1 MKKIID
7 FCNRNELVIFC
18 LIALLNAVY
27 VFSFNIYHTLDGPG
41 HLHNSN
47 LLINLLSGNELVSDY
62 FEINSI
68 PVGNWT
74 GSAILT
80 LLNYFFPAT
89 TALSFFLFI
98 YFAGMAFS
106 YRYLIKSLNGTFK
119 PIHYIAFPFFDNSC
133 LSLGLYNYSTSLI
146 VLFFILGFWIRYN
159 QNMNSAKWV
168 KFSLLLLLLYF
179 SHFLSFVFFGIS
191 LICFII
197 YEEALKFIQHKRIN
211 WKSALIRT
219 GKIAIVSLPSLVFAI
234 MYVLSISSTI
244 DNPNKDQPEHISLLQ
259 NLYYIRPLILFHVE
273 NDGSRNMILFSGI
286 ILIFILALLQSIFR
300 RKQLKENSYNR
311 NYILILVIIFAIL
324 FFSLPPRFLLN
335 TMRIRLTLIF
345 FIVFVTWISLY
356 RYPKWFHVL
365 AALFFLG
372 ITIHNKS
379 SYRKIYEE
387 MDKQSSEIYA
397 LNNWIEP
404 NSIVLPINDSY
415 KWMFANSML
424 YIGIDKP
431 IINVR
436 NTQAIGIFPVLFKN
450 KLPYTLLGNKSP
462 KEVGFWFYSGTDTTN
477 TKIIDYVLISNP
489 KELQKDKGK
498 NAKLFNTLS
507 TYYANIVTSSDS
519 SLVLYKLNE
528 SVDIQT
534 DWQSR

>member
-1 MKKIID
+1 MKKVID
-7 FCNRNELVIFC
+7 FFHKNEFVVFC
-18 LIALLNAVY
+18 IIALLNAIY

-47 LLINLLSGNELVSDY
+47 LLLNILSGNELISDY
-62 FEINSI
+62 YRINSI

-74 GSAILT
+74 GNAVLAFY
-80 LLNYFFPAT
+80 NYLFPAP
-89 TALSFFLFI
+89 TALSLFLFT
-98 YFAGMAFS
+98 YLTGMAFS
-106 YRYLIKSLNGTFK
+106 YRYLIKSLSGTFN
-119 PIHYIAFPFFDNSC
+119 PIHYIIFPFFDNSC
-133 LSLGLYNYSTSLI
+133 INLGLYNFSTSLI

-159 QNMNSAKWV
+159 QNMKRSKWIQ
-168 KFSLLLLLLYF
+168 FSFLLVLLYF

-191 LICFII
+191 LIFFII
-197 YEEALKFIQHKRIN
+197 YDEYIKFIQHKKIY
-211 WKSALIRT
+211 WKNALIKI
-219 GKIAIVSLPSLVFAI
+219 GKIAVVSLPSLIFAM

-244 DNPNKDQPEHISLLQ
+244 DNPNKDHPEHISLLQ

-273 NDGSRNMILFSGI
+273 NDGSRNMIFFSVI
-286 ILIFILALLQSIFR
+286 ILIFILVLLQSIFR

-311 NYILILVIIFAIL
+311 NYILVLAIIFAIL

-365 AALFFLG
+365 AALFFIG
-372 ITIHNKS
+372 ITIYNKS
-379 SYRKIYEE
+379 SFRKIYEQ
-387 MDKQSSEIYA
+387 MDKHSSEIYA
-397 LNNWIEP
+397 FNNWIEP

-415 KWMFANSML
+415 KWMFANNMT
-424 YIGIDKP
+424 YIGVDKP
-431 IINVR
+431 IVNVR
-436 NTQAIGIFPVLFKN
+436 NTQAIGIFPVIFKD
-450 KLPYTLLGNKSP
+450 KLPYTLLGNKTP

-489 KELQKDKGK
+489 KELQNDKEK

-507 TYYANIVTSSDS
+507 TYYINIITSSDS
-519 SLVLYKLNE
+519 NLVLYKLNK

-534 DWQSR
+534 D